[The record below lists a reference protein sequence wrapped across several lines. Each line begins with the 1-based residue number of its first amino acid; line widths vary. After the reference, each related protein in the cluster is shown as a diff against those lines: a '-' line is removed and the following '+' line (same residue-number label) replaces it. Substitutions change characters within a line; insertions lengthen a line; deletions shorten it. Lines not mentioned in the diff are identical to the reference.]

1 MPGLNIDRGQFER
14 TIASLVT
21 ITGMLGFDI
30 ANWQGFGFS
39 DGAGATF
46 PELNFVGGII
56 YMENNNWISD
66 LNFPKMVE
74 CGGLNIVGTHA
85 LRSFTAPVLKY
96 VCRKGTILYRAGQ
109 WSYCNFHWQNNYA
122 FQSDPD
128 LRSLEV
134 LGGANSPSDGLV
146 WVTQNCGA
154 MNCEGHFKAAV
165 TACTNKDKS
174 PHCGKR
180 GIC

>member
-109 WSYCNFHWQNNYA
+109 WSYA
-122 FQSDPD
+122 ISTGKTTM
-128 LRSLEV
+128 RSSLTPICDRWRFSAV
-134 LGGANSPSDGLV
+134 LIL
-146 WVTQNCGA
+146 C
-154 MNCEGHFKAAV
+154 
-165 TACTNKDKS
+165 
-174 PHCGKR
+174 
-180 GIC
+180 